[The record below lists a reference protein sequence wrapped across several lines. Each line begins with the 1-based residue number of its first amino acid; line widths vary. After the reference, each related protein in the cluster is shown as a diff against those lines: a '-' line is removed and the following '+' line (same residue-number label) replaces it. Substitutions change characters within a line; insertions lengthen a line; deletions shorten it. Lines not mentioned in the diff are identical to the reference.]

1 MSETELEKIK
11 VRTAKHFENDKNNI
25 SWLKEGKF
33 SYCWFSINVKI
44 VLLFISKKEWAEW
57 GKLPCSSNDINT
69 SDFLF
74 LFFFFFGLSGRLRV
88 FSIEMPFVFLR
99 LQDTQMILWV
109 GEYTLPIQIHV
120 NYTVLVVLKNFL
132 LCTQEDEIIWG
143 QVFFKW

>member
-1 MSETELEKIK
+1 M
-11 VRTAKHFENDKNNI
+11 
-25 SWLKEGKF
+25 
-33 SYCWFSINVKI
+33 KI

-99 LQDTQMILWV
+99 LQDTHDFMGRGI
-109 GEYTLPIQIHV
+109 YTS
-120 NYTVLVVLKNFL
+120 NSDTR
-132 LCTQEDEIIWG
+132 
-143 QVFFKW
+143 

>member
-1 MSETELEKIK
+1 MILI
-11 VRTAKHFENDKNNI
+11 
-25 SWLKEGKF
+25 
-33 SYCWFSINVKI
+33 
-44 VLLFISKKEWAEW
+44 LLFF
-57 GKLPCSSNDINT
+57 C
-69 SDFLF
+69 

-132 LCTQEDEIIWG
+132 LCTQEDEII
-143 QVFFKW
+143 